1 MKKKPG
7 RSAALE
13 AIEGAFDQH
22 TRRFSPFKVLG
33 LTAEG
38 DAGTGS
44 KQEPQEPDVPPSL
57 VPSEPSPEIRKDAAP
72 ILLQKEVA
80 SEAVSLRVSEQVF
93 EIPVSQIIPSP
104 DQPRSESDPEAD
116 QELLESIKHQGVLNP
131 IHVRRVGE
139 RYELIAG
146 ERRWRACELLGKE
159 TIPAL
164 IRTSSNDQAASQALI
179 DNLIRSNLS
188 PLEEARAFKSLL
200 DRHGY
205 HQSQLAER
213 VGCHKSR
220 ISRALSMLKL
230 PSSILDLL
238 FAPGSEMTPR
248 HAEALLPCLHEPA
261 KLERIVKQAVK
272 QRWSSEQIRAEI
284 ARGPRFNQ
292 GAECV
297 RIQFRGDSG
306 SKGFVA
312 TIRWSPNQQDKVE
325 GVRKGIQ
332 SLLAILDQY
341 GSASME

>member
-33 LTAEG
+33 LTAEAEG
-38 DAGTGS
+38 EAR
-44 KQEPQEPDVPPSL
+44 QEQPAESTSVPDSTPPIVPVLQAPEPVSSIPEVGLDSSSL
-57 VPSEPSPEIRKDAAP
+57 K
-72 ILLQKEVA
+72 
-80 SEAVSLRVSEQVF
+80 VSDQVF
-93 EIPVSQIIPSP
+93 EIPIAKIIPSP
-104 DQPRSESDPEAD
+104 DQPRSVIDAEAD
-116 QELLESIKHQGVLNP
+116 QELLESIKYQGVLNP

-139 RYELIAG
+139 QYELIAG

-164 IRTSSNDQAASQALI
+164 IRTSSNDEAAAQALI
-179 DNLIRSNLS
+179 DNVLRSNLS
-188 PLEEARAFKSLL
+188 ALEEARAFKALL

-220 ISRALSMLKL
+220 ISRALSMLRL
-230 PSSILDLL
+230 PPSILDLL
-238 FAPGSEMTPR
+238 FASGSEMTAR
-248 HAEALLPCLHEPA
+248 HAEALLPCLQEPA
-261 KLERIVKQAVK
+261 KLERIAKQAVK

-297 RIQFRGDSG
+297 RIKFRGDQG

-325 GVRKGIQ
+325 SVRKGIQ
-332 SLLAILDQY
+332 SLLAVLDQHK
-341 GSASME
+341 SDSIN